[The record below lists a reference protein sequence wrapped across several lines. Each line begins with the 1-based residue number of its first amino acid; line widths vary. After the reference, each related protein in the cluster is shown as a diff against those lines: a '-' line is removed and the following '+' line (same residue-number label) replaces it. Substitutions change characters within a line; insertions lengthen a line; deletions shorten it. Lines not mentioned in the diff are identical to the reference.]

1 MFYVESREERKSVRM
16 NMQDRSSSL
25 SEIVA
30 SCDGPIKKKAK
41 CLPQLTNDQ
50 HKSKQ
55 EVARGKS
62 LNFSN
67 EANENTKEN
76 VSTSKSVP
84 SKNWQSKISI
94 ATPSPIPRQDENKI
108 TRRDYDNLHL
118 VNLFKSPKGITLSNL
133 PSNVVDLN
141 DPYSR
146 LYPVRPMV
154 TDMNTSYIIDYGD
167 EHYDR
172 LSRLDT
178 RCERKCNIDTSD
190 AVAPKENQETILH
203 NTQYSSLR
211 SYLIESISKNVCN
224 RFRLKDET
232 LHIAISLL
240 DRKFSKVAMS
250 RRSIGAL
257 FFVGW

>member
-1 MFYVESREERKSVRM
+1 MFCVESLEERKSVRM

-30 SCDGPIKKKAK
+30 SCDGPKKKKAK
-41 CLPQLTNDQ
+41 CLPQLTSDR
-50 HKSKQ
+50 HKSKP
-55 EVARGKS
+55 EEARGQT
-62 LNFSN
+62 LEFSN

-76 VSTSKSVP
+76 ISTSKSVP
-84 SKNWQSKISI
+84 SKNWQSKLSI
-94 ATPSPIPRQDENKI
+94 ATPSPIRQDENKI
-108 TRRDYDNLHL
+108 TGRDYDNLHL

-141 DPYSR
+141 NPYSR
-146 LYPVRPMV
+146 LYPVRPMA

-190 AVAPKENQETILH
+190 AVAPKEKQETELH
-203 NTQYSSLR
+203 STQYSALR
-211 SYLIESISKNVCN
+211 SYLIESLSKNVCN
-224 RFRLKDET
+224 RFLLKDET

-250 RRSIGAL
+250 RRNIGAL